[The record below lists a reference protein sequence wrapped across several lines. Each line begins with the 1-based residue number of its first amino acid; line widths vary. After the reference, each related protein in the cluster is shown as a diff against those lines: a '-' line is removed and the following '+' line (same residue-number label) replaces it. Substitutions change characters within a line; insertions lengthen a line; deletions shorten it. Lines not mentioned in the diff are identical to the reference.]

1 MQVIAKALAWHPVHE
16 SLFVSGGGDGSLA
29 YWLVNSGKELAFLE
43 HAHDQAIWSL
53 EWHPLGHILAS
64 GSNDNNTKFW
74 ARNRPGDT
82 QDDIFG
88 LASLPGPVAVP
99 AKETK
104 TEKSADETTFVPVIP
119 GMGLNDD
126 VFLGIQRKD
135 ARTTVGGP
143 PVGGP
148 LLFPEDPNTRQQQ
161 PPPKKAQ
168 RQFERMWNVAKPSAS
183 GNDDFDDEISDA
195 AAFRRSKIS
204 LLGPTQRSLLATK
217 QQDEER
223 RPSASPSGQERSSRR
238 LQNNVDKTNGLEKE
252 TAASPGAASTQMPSS
267 LPSSAAAAASVVVQ
281 QWPSVTGAPQ
291 PPIMQQINAQP
302 NVLMPPMTAPL
313 AAIAQ
318 LGAAAGIPFP
328 PLPMPPVVGPLI
340 WPPPLPANIAPAP
353 ATSTQNQDI
362 DYRTGAPPLPVPPM
376 LPGTPS
382 TSSSASGDVDLR
394 NQQPSSSSSQTQSW
408 RPANPSPAS
417 QPTITDELPRD
428 AATGEVPIHD
438 PRMRRGGSRPNLSR
452 NSNDERPS
460 GGVTLG
466 TQVRDPRRRPQL
478 GGAQTA
484 LKQQGVDYDGRFEG
498 SQAPQRA
505 WMPNINEVIDG
516 RMSSVA
522 RLSPKRRD
530 FGGPSGDFDDRLP
543 PPQQY
548 LLLQQQQQ
556 LAGGGPMRRAA
567 GDSRGRAR
575 RTAY

>member
-1 MQVIAKALAWHPVHE
+1 M
-16 SLFVSGGGDGSLA
+16 
-29 YWLVNSGKELAFLE
+29 
-43 HAHDQAIWSL
+43 
-53 EWHPLGHILAS
+53 
-64 GSNDNNTKFW
+64 
-74 ARNRPGDT
+74 
-82 QDDIFG
+82 
-88 LASLPGPVAVP
+88 
-99 AKETK
+99 ET
-104 TEKSADETTFVPVIP
+104 
-119 GMGLNDD
+119 
-126 VFLGIQRKD
+126 
-135 ARTTVGGP
+135 
-143 PVGGP
+143 
-148 LLFPEDPNTRQQQ
+148 
-161 PPPKKAQ
+161 
-168 RQFERMWNVAKPSAS
+168 
-183 GNDDFDDEISDA
+183 
-195 AAFRRSKIS
+195 
-204 LLGPTQRSLLATK
+204 
-217 QQDEER
+217 
-223 RPSASPSGQERSSRR
+223 
-238 LQNNVDKTNGLEKE
+238 
-252 TAASPGAASTQMPSS
+252 
-267 LPSSAAAAASVVVQ
+267 
-281 QWPSVTGAPQ
+281 
-291 PPIMQQINAQP
+291 
-302 NVLMPPMTAPL
+302 PL

-340 WPPPLPANIAPAP
+340 WPPPLPANIVPAP

-417 QPTITDELPRD
+417 
-428 AATGEVPIHD
+428 EVPIHD

-484 LKQQGVDYDGRFEG
+484 LKQQGADYDGRFEG

-505 WMPNINEVIDG
+505 WMPNISEVIDG

-548 LLLQQQQQ
+548 LPFQQQ